1 MQERKDLEKLAFR
14 DITLEA
20 REAWKSEI
28 SVLFRELHDKFD
40 TQLGQIRSELES
52 QFKRKA
58 RALSLLLCFA
68 PIHFQQLELHTRV
81 L

>member
-1 MQERKDLEKLAFR
+1 MLQERKDLEKLAFR

-40 TQLGQIRSELES
+40 SQIAHIRSELDS

-58 RALSLLLCFA
+58 RAHTNIATLCLA
-68 PIHFQQLELHTRV
+68 RLGLA
-81 L
+81 